1 METQKLPHW
10 FWQLL
15 PVLTKRQNID
25 SFEQWLYDTQAES
38 SFPNDVYQS
47 LLWLN
52 YRESCQVVITKLI
65 ELASQ
70 YVPLYMDDDRL
81 YAIQFMT
88 QLFSFEHPEY
98 YWESNDEIWAFL
110 PIDNANYISE
120 YREIMEDYW
129 YEFDR
134 YSQEWE
140 SDISTEY
147 KVFHLE
153 YQRIT
158 TQLTEAIY
166 KHITEQTD
174 LPCMQP
180 KPIFRQSEKSSFSIF
195 NIFKKYF

>member
-70 YVPLYMDDDRL
+70 YVPLYMVDDRL

-88 QLFSFEHPEY
+88 QLFSFERPEY
-98 YWESNDEIWAFL
+98 YWESNDEIWTFL
-110 PIDNANYISE
+110 PIDNANYISA

-134 YSQEWE
+134 YSQ
-140 SDISTEY
+140 
-147 KVFHLE
+147 
-153 YQRIT
+153 
-158 TQLTEAIY
+158 
-166 KHITEQTD
+166 
-174 LPCMQP
+174 
-180 KPIFRQSEKSSFSIF
+180 
-195 NIFKKYF
+195 

>member
-70 YVPLYMDDDRL
+70 YVPLYMVDDRL

-88 QLFSFEHPEY
+88 QLFSFERPEY
-98 YWESNDEIWAFL
+98 YWESNDEIWTFL
-110 PIDNANYISE
+110 PIDNANYISA

-153 YQRIT
+153 YQ
-158 TQLTEAIY
+158 
-166 KHITEQTD
+166 
-174 LPCMQP
+174 
-180 KPIFRQSEKSSFSIF
+180 
-195 NIFKKYF
+195 